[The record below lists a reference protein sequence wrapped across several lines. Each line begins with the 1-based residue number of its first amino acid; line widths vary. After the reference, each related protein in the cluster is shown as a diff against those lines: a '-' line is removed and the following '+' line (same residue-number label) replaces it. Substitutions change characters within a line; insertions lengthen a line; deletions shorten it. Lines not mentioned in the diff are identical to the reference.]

1 MWTGDGSQMRVWWVA
16 SSCGCPPQ
24 QYVNDGTNSSQALN
38 NLIQNAKCQL
48 FVLLRGNF
56 IILQIVHQVCDKV
69 GTAQR
74 RENLIKT
81 CKKKGFEELTPPEV
95 QLI

>member
-1 MWTGDGSQMRVWWVA
+1 M
-16 SSCGCPPQ
+16 
-24 QYVNDGTNSSQALN
+24 
-38 NLIQNAKCQL
+38 QNVKCQL

-56 IILQIVHQVCDKV
+56 NVMQIVHQVCDKV

-81 CKKKGFEELTPPEV
+81 CKKKDFEELTPPEI
-95 QLI
+95 QLV